1 MSTEALPERPKEPTT
16 PPSGAR
22 KDTAPTTAESSR
34 TKTFPTKTDGLTPT
48 TPSRRENI
56 RPKSIGRQP
65 SGSIIIPRDAVPM
78 PTPQGEYPPDD
89 ARAMSPRRTSE
100 ETEKLGEET
109 RLAVQK

>member
-1 MSTEALPERPKEPTT
+1 MANEAISESTT
-16 PPSGAR
+16 PNPVSLPAIGESDSPAII
-22 KDTAPTTAESSR
+22 KAASSSQTDTPV
-34 TKTFPTKTDGLTPT
+34 PT

-56 RPKSIGRQP
+56 RPKFIGRQH
-65 SGSIIIPRDAVPM
+65 SGSIIVPRDAVPM
-78 PTPQGEYPPDD
+78 PTPAGEYPPDD